1 MSDTTPSKQM
11 PNVGGITL
19 ALEGIEG
26 AGDPGREA
34 SVFRY
39 RRPEE
44 LKTNRGIAPLVRSD
58 ILFSAVQI
66 IREGGENS
74 LHSHSAMD
82 GFWFVLRGRARFYG
96 AEDKLIAE
104 IGQHEGV
111 FVPRNVPYWFESVG
125 DELLELLQVE
135 AIDKTVKNTLTRHAP
150 KKVLSMQVF
159 KPEGESIGIAGKAE

>member
-1 MSDTTPSKQM
+1 MSDDTSATGM
-11 PNVGGITL
+11 PNVLGVTL
-19 ALEGIEG
+19 NLEGIEG
-26 AGDPGREA
+26 AGEPGGEA

-39 RRPEE
+39 RRPEQ
-44 LKTNRGIAPLVRSD
+44 LKTKRGIAPLVRSD

-96 AEDKLIAE
+96 AGDKLIGE
-104 IGQHEGV
+104 ICQHEGV

-135 AIDKTVKNTLTRHAP
+135 AIDKTVKNALTRHAP

-159 KPEGESIGIAGKAE
+159 KPEGEVIGIAGQQE